1 MLQGGLSALPPGALT
16 ASIASAAIGLGL
28 AHLEKQSRLRSWVPA
43 PVGLGLACLI
53 TPTTALTL
61 AAGAVLGAL
70 LARRPRGDA
79 LLLSLGSGLLAG
91 EAIPVVGVVLWQLLR

>member
-1 MLQGGLSALPPGALT
+1 MILVTVSK
-16 ASIASAAIGLGL
+16 AAID
-28 AHLEKQSRLRSWVPA
+28 S
-43 PVGLGLACLI
+43 
-53 TPTTALTL
+53 
-61 AAGAVLGAL
+61 AVLGAL